1 MWSDNETDVDLLGF
15 RVHSQLIKSV
25 VLDPGLLPVT
35 LGVFGDWG
43 SGKSS
48 VIRMLQKSI
57 EEEENVACIYFNG
70 WQFEGYDDAKS
81 ALIYS
86 ILLELAKHQK
96 LGPKVREKVKNILTK
111 INWLRVFKV
120 GYQTIAAPMLV
131 AQLTQHMG
139 LPPGPVV
146 PSIDPDTL
154 KNIDPEEL
162 VKQDPANQALVG
174 ARQFREDFA
183 DLIQETGLSSLVILI
198 DDIDRCEP
206 QRLVETLEAIKLFL
220 SVPHMAF
227 VIGADERIVRYA
239 IARRYETRGIEASE
253 RQGSNQVDLVTDYL
267 EKLIQIPYYL
277 PRLSASEI
285 ETYISLLFCQLRL
298 GNDFKHVHDA
308 FLDTRQTDITRVY
321 RHEDI
326 REALQQCNIGCPNQ
340 LTDELAWCSSISL
353 TLSDLLKGNPRQT
366 KRLLNALL
374 LRKRLAEAARIE
386 LSDQVLA
393 KLMILEYLQPELF
406 AQLYRW
412 QSVQGGTAKELEVLE
427 SDPQTDDETAKSI
440 DEICKSQPNWRLP
453 AVQTWLHMPPPLAKQ
468 DLRNYFWITRDR
480 ITGIL
485 SGVAAIPLHLRKL
498 LEDLLDTGDSNIL
511 NETRSQIM
519 TLSHDEKLILIDELI
534 AYVRRDPGSQNAVG
548 VLTRVAQILP
558 EFIPK
563 LITVFSEIAPVSL
576 NRITPVWLVR
586 LAQTAPSHQAA
597 ITRLLDKWAND
608 DTALG
613 IAAKEAL
620 EDLKGGR

>member
-1 MWSDNETDVDLLGF
+1 MWSDNETDIDLLGF
-15 RVHSQLIKSV
+15 QVHSQLIKSV
-25 VLDPGLLPVT
+25 VIDPSLLPVT

-48 VIRMLQKSI
+48 VIRMLEKSI
-57 EEEENVACIYFNG
+57 EDEENVACIYFNG

-86 ILLELAKHQK
+86 ILLELAKHQQF
-96 LGPKVREKVKNILTK
+96 GPKVREKVTNLLTK

-120 GYQTIAAPMLV
+120 GYQTIAAPMLA
-131 AQLTQHMG
+131 AQLTRLMG
-139 LPPGPVV
+139 LPPEPGVSAIAPE
-146 PSIDPDTL
+146 TL
-154 KNIDPEEL
+154 KDMDPEEL
-162 VKQDPANQALVG
+162 VRQDPANQALVG

-183 DLIQETGLSSLVILI
+183 DLIKETGLSSLVILI

-220 SVPHMAF
+220 SVPHVAF

-253 RQGSNQVDLVTDYL
+253 RQGSNQLDLVTDYL

-298 GNDFKHVHDA
+298 GTDFEHVHDA
-308 FLDTRQTDITRVY
+308 FLDTRQDDITQVF

-326 REALQQCNIGCPNQ
+326 QQALLRCTIECPTQ
-340 LTDELAWCSSISL
+340 LADELAWCSSISL

-386 LSDQVLA
+386 LSDQILV
-393 KLMILEYLQPELF
+393 KLMVLEYLQPELF
-406 AQLYRW
+406 AQLYQW
-412 QSVQGGTAKELEVLE
+412 QSTQDGTAKELEALE
-427 SDPQTDDETAKSI
+427 LGSQADDETAKSI
-440 DEICKSQPNWRLP
+440 EEIYKSQPSWHSS

-511 NETRSQIM
+511 TETKSQIGA
-519 TLSHDEKLILIDELI
+519 LSHDEKPILFDELI
-534 AYVRRDPGSQNAVG
+534 AYVRRDPGNQNAIG
-548 VLTRVAQILP
+548 VLIRVAHILP

-563 LITVFSEIAPVSL
+563 LIGVLSEIASVSL
-576 NRITPVWLVR
+576 NRTTPIWLVQ
-586 LAQTAPSHQAA
+586 LAQAVPSHQA
-597 ITRLLDKWAND
+597 TVTELLDKWAKDN
-608 DTALG
+608 TPLG
-613 IAAKEAL
+613 LAATDAL